1 MKKLLP
7 TALLL
12 AVAGVAQAQE
22 GFNIGAH
29 VAKNSDNAYKTTAL
43 ELFANREIFKNTYA
57 YLDLG
62 RTVNKTAPAP
72 DVKANA
78 YALGVI
84 YVF

>member
-1 MKKLLP
+1 MNKLLP

-12 AVAGVAQAQE
+12 AVAGVAQAQVTVY
-22 GFNIGAH
+22 G
-29 VAKNSDNAYKTTAL
+29 
-43 ELFANREIFKNTYA
+43 A